1 MTRTPAND
9 NEALPTTLAA
19 LPLFATDQQLA
30 VAIVGK
36 GRAAMW
42 VKRTLPMLEAR
53 GFPRFDALH
62 EGRPVA
68 LVKKYYD
75 TYLGVNASYV
85 STGAST
91 PEDPESW
98 VKGHRTRKSTR
109 RG

>member
-1 MTRTPAND
+1 MKPPAND
-9 NEALPTTLAA
+9 NEPLPSTLAA

-30 VAIVGK
+30 MAIVGK
-36 GRAAMW
+36 SRSSMW
-42 VKRTLPMLEAR
+42 MKRTLPILEAR

-85 STGAST
+85 STGART

-98 VKGHRTRKSTR
+98 TTGHQSRRLKR